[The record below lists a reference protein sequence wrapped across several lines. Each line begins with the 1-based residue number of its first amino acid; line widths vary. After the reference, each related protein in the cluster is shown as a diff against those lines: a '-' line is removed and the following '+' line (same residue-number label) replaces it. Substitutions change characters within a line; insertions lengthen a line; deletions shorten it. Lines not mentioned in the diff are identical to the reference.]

1 MGKSGTVLLSVVVG
15 VAAFVV
21 ATIWAGELGE
31 TLQKYQHAIDT
42 WDRTDQSTLQASVTL
57 GNVPPQGRDWTD
69 QMSRLTNTEVGAL
82 GELFR
87 DGVIFGTMPTRFGK
101 IIDEEQTLDE
111 DAKKVVTPDDAVA
124 VGGKMRALIK
134 DASTLGGA
142 VEIFTKEQYDKV
154 DKRRTLVKYGGYVL
168 GVLAIIV
175 AGIAGSR

>member
-1 MGKSGTVLLSVVVG
+1 VLSIAVG

-42 WDRTDQSTLQASVTL
+42 WDRTDQSTVQASLTL
-57 GNVPPQGRDWTD
+57 GNLAPQGRDWTD
-69 QMSRLTNTEVGAL
+69 QMSRLTDTEVGAL

-87 DGVIFGTMPTRFGK
+87 DGVTFGTMPTRFGK
-101 IIDEEQTLDE
+101 IIEEEQTLDKQ
-111 DAKKVVTPDDAVA
+111 AQKVVTADDAVA
-124 VGGKMRALIK
+124 VGGKMKALIM
-134 DASTLGGA
+134 DASTLGGSI
-142 VEIFTKEQYDKV
+142 EIFTKVQYDNV
-154 DKRRTLVKYGGYVL
+154 DKRRTLVKYGGYAL